1 MELCPRCKQLRN
13 VCVAVCRRQV
23 ALPDGTTEEVL
34 TRTFHCE
41 TCHAFIRS
49 EVLDQNA
56 DSDSSTGLGGDT
68 R

>member
-23 ALPDGTTEEVL
+23 ALPDGTAKEVL

-41 TCHAFIRS
+41 ICHAFIRS
-49 EVLDQNA
+49 EEQDQDA
-56 DSDSSTGLGGDT
+56 ESET
-68 R
+68 